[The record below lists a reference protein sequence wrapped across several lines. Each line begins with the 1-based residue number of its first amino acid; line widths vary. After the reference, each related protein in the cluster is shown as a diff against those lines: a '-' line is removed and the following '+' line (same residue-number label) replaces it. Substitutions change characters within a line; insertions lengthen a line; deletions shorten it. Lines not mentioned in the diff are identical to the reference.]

1 MPFQMQLITHPL
13 LPDTLYS
20 FEIVG
25 PPQSKPYKPSHGYGL
40 YFGSVVFGSSCLKFV
55 ATSLQLAN
63 EESSG
68 MGIQCLNLRSEIL
81 INTPMPFQ
89 MQLHH

>member
-1 MPFQMQLITHPL
+1 MPFQLQLITHPL
-13 LPDTLYS
+13 LPDTLCS

-40 YFGSVVFGSSCLKFV
+40 YFGSVVFGSSYLKFV
-55 ATSLQLAN
+55 ILPYSLQMRRVQVWGL
-63 EESSG
+63 
-68 MGIQCLNLRSEIL
+68 QCLNLRSENL
-81 INTPMPFQ
+81 INSPMPIQ